1 MVILNSPT
9 GTQAGRQVLGRLVR
23 GARVMRGWSL
33 AELRSQ
39 IANYV
44 SYWTDDGVEPYII
57 SESLLSM
64 LERGKPVRDS
74 LLFEAIAVLRLLEH
88 PTEHR
93 PMTVEEI
100 KLINCGLFDPK
111 TGEWMA
117 MASHASEAT
126 TFQENSVDSGVNS
139 ALAS

>member
-1 MVILNSPT
+1 MIILNSPT
-9 GTQAGRQVLGRLVR
+9 GTPTGRQMLGRLIR

-39 IANYV
+39 IAQNV
-44 SYWTDDGVEPYII
+44 SYWTDEGVKPYIV

-74 LLFEAIAVLRLLEH
+74 LLFESIAVLHLLEH
-88 PTEHR
+88 PAEHR
-93 PMTVEEI
+93 PLTLEEI
-100 KLINCGLFDPK
+100 KSINCGLFNLK
-111 TGEWMA
+111 TGQWVA
-117 MASHASEAT
+117 MTAQASIS
-126 TFQENSVDSGVNS
+126 ENSFSVIDS

>member
-9 GTQAGRQVLGRLVR
+9 GTQTGRQVLGRLVR

-33 AELRSQ
+33 SELRSQ
-39 IANYV
+39 ITQNV
-44 SYWTDDGVEPYII
+44 SYWTDEGIKPYIV

-74 LLFEAIAVLRLLEH
+74 LLFESIAELGLLEH

-93 PMTVEEI
+93 PLTVEEI
-100 KLINCGLFDPK
+100 KSINCGLFNPK
-111 TGEWMA
+111 TGEWLAIA
-117 MASHASEAT
+117 MYSPEH
-126 TFQENSVDSGVNS
+126 
-139 ALAS
+139 LAS